1 MATTLNRAD
10 AATVENASQTTGLQ
24 VRVRRTLTSEDGG
37 FQLDVDFELQNGI
50 TILFGPSGAGKTTL
64 LDCIA
69 GLTDLNEGRIVVGA
83 RVLIDSQAG
92 IYLSASERRIGYVFQ
107 DLALFPHMTVEA
119 NVAYGL
125 RELKAKDRKQRV
137 AGALEGLG
145 ISDLRARRPA
155 ELSGGERQRVALARA
170 LVTQPSVLLL
180 DEPLAAL
187 DMPVRMKIAEDL
199 RRSVQALPI
208 PVLYVTHS
216 RDEVFMLGERMLM
229 LERGKIIAEGTPHQV
244 MSAPRSE
251 TVAQLAG
258 FENVFDAEVTAIHE
272 ERGTMTCKVTASGL
286 GRARLTAVPTNCQED
301 NGTTE
306 VVPSRDDEPVGH
318 LAQIELETP
327 LVRAEVGSKLRVG
340 VSAGD
345 VLLATAAPVGLSAR
359 NILSGKLL
367 SLWQRDMVVVARV
380 DCGVEMSVHLTLAAR
395 DSLQLTPGRQVWL
408 VVKTHSCHLLG

>member
-1 MATTLNRAD
+1 MATTLNRAEPI
-10 AATVENASQTTGLQ
+10 TVSDGTQRGGLQ
-24 VRVRRTLTSEDGG
+24 VRIRRTLTSDDGG
-37 FQLDVDFELQNGI
+37 FQLDVEFALEKGI

-69 GLTDLNEGRIVVGA
+69 GLNDPDEGQIVIGA
-83 RVLIDSQAG
+83 TVLVDSQAG
-92 IYLSASERRIGYVFQ
+92 INLSATERNIGYVFQ
-107 DLALFPHMTVEA
+107 DLALFPHMTVQA

-125 RELKAKDRKQRV
+125 GGLSAEDRKLRV
-137 AGALEGLG
+137 AEALESMG
-145 ISDLRARRPA
+145 ISELRTRHPA
-155 ELSGGERQRVALARA
+155 ELSGGERQRVALVRA

-216 RDEVFMLGERMLM
+216 RDEVFMLGERLLM
-229 LERGKIIAEGTPHQV
+229 LERGKIIAQGTPHQV
-244 MSAPRSE
+244 MSAPRTE

-258 FENVFDAEVTAIHE
+258 FENVFDAEVTSIHE
-272 ERGTMTCKVTASGL
+272 ERGTMTCKVTASTF
-286 GRARLTAVPTNCQED
+286 GRARLPAAPISPNEC

-306 VVPSRDDEPVGH
+306 VVPSRGEPVTAS
-318 LAQIELETP
+318 AQIELETP

-340 VSAGD
+340 ISAGD
-345 VLLATAAPVGLSAR
+345 ILLATSAPVGLSAR
-359 NILSGKLL
+359 NILPGKLL
-367 SLWQRDMVVVARV
+367 SLSQRDMIVVARV

-395 DSLQLTPGRQVWL
+395 DSLQLSPGRQVWL
-408 VVKTHSCHLLG
+408 IVKTHSCHLLA

>member
-1 MATTLNRAD
+1 MATTLDR
-10 AATVENASQTTGLQ
+10 VKLQTTPSDSNDQAGLQ
-24 VRVRRTLTSEDGG
+24 VRVRRLLASEDGA
-37 FQLDVDFELQNGI
+37 FQLDVAFALDKGI

-69 GLTDLNEGRIVVGA
+69 GLTDPDQGRIAVGK
-83 RVLIDSQAG
+83 RVLFDSNAG
-92 IYLSASERRIGYVFQ
+92 INVGPAERKIGYVFQ
-107 DLALFPHMTVEA
+107 DLALFPHLTVEA

-125 RELKAKDRKQRV
+125 RGLKAEDRKQRF
-137 AGALEGLG
+137 AAALESMG
-145 ISDLRARRPA
+145 ISELRARHPA

-170 LVTQPSVLLL
+170 LVTQPSVMLL

-199 RRSVQALPI
+199 RRSIQALPI

-258 FENVFDAEVTAIHE
+258 FENVFEAEVTSTHE
-272 ERGTMTCKVTASGL
+272 ERGTMTCKIGQGKV
-286 GRARLTAVPTNCQED
+286 
-301 NGTTE
+301 
-306 VVPSRDDEPVGH
+306 
-318 LAQIELETP
+318 ELETP

-340 VSAGD
+340 ISAGD

-359 NILSGKLL
+359 NILPGKLL
-367 SLWQRDMVVVARV
+367 SLWQRDMIVVARV
-380 DCGVEMSVHLTLAAR
+380 ECGVEMSLHLTLAAR
-395 DSLQLTPGRQVWL
+395 DSLELAPGKQVWL
-408 VVKTHSCHLLG
+408 IVKTHSCHLLG

>member
-1 MATTLNRAD
+1 MATTLNRVKLQ
-10 AATVENASQTTGLQ
+10 ATSDSRDEAGIQ
-24 VRVRRTLTSEDGG
+24 VRICRTLTSEDGG
-37 FQLDVDFELQNGI
+37 FQLDVTFVLEKGI

-69 GLTDLNEGRIVVGA
+69 GLSDPDQGRIVAGGTVLLDSEKGISLGA
-83 RVLIDSQAG
+83 ID
-92 IYLSASERRIGYVFQ
+92 RKIGYMFQ
-107 DLALFPHMTVEA
+107 DLALFPHLTVEG

-125 RELKAKDRKQRV
+125 GRLRPEDRKQRI
-137 AGALEGLG
+137 AASLESLG
-145 ISDLRARRPA
+145 IANLSARRPA

-199 RRSVQALPI
+199 RRAIQELPI

-229 LERGKIIAEGTPHQV
+229 IERGKIIAEGTPHQV

-258 FENVFDAEVTAIHE
+258 FENVFDAEVISIHE
-272 ERGTMTCKVTASGL
+272 DRGTMTCNVTATGF
-286 GRARLTAVPTNCQED
+286 GMARLPAVPTNHHTV
-301 NGTTE
+301 NGTTK
-306 VVPSRDDEPVGH
+306 VVPSRGDEPVGN
-318 LAQIELETP
+318 LALIELETP

-340 VSAGD
+340 ISAGD
-345 VLLATAAPVGLSAR
+345 VLLATSTPVGLSAR
-359 NILSGKLL
+359 NILPGKLL
-367 SLWQRDMVVVARV
+367 SLWQRDMIVVARV

-408 VVKTHSCHLLG
+408 IVKTHSCHLLG